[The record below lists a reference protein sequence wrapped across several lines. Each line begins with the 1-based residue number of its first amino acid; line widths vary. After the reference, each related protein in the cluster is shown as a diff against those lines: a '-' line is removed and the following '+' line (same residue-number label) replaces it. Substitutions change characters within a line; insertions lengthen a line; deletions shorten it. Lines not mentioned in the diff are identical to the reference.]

1 MIWCDW
7 HIRETGRSSEITKRQ
22 PSSIRNPSDSHN
34 KQWEDCVFNPFFVYY
49 CAWLIVM
56 LWALIYRWAGSSAEK
71 DIHKMDQLPLGKGK
85 KVWLCFPAS
94 ASIVLSIYTKA
105 GAGVCFK
112 TPRSP
117 CFSTVSDFTTSCVHA
132 LTFSKSWSWDCLFQL
147 RPHTVL
153 HSCMIFLL
161 LVILSVSYSY

>member
-1 MIWCDW
+1 
-7 HIRETGRSSEITKRQ
+7 
-22 PSSIRNPSDSHN
+22 
-34 KQWEDCVFNPFFVYY
+34 
-49 CAWLIVM
+49 
-56 LWALIYRWAGSSAEK
+56 
-71 DIHKMDQLPLGKGK
+71 MDQLPLGKGK

-153 HSCMIFLL
+153 HSCMIFFAPCYSVSFIWLL
-161 LVILSVSYSY
+161 ARIYSHSNYLFHITALQPCKLESLIYILVISLSQYGPI